1 MTDFYSFNRKHEKR
15 SEMEPSLEPFVGSS
29 NPESHQG
36 SGIHFLL
43 ILMLS
48 LAAVGCNDACDE
60 VACFNGGV
68 CADGDCIC
76 AEGWSGADC
85 STLVCEPLE
94 FNGHT
99 YEVVA
104 IGAQCWFAENLRS
117 EKYRNGD
124 WIPGN
129 LSDFNW
135 ISTTMGARTV
145 FGEGSSHVSSG
156 SGDEVA
162 NLANYGRLYNWYSV
176 EDGRGLCPTGWHVPT
191 DGEWTT
197 LTDFLGGLVGAGYV
211 MKSSVSDS
219 PSWDGSNA
227 SGFSGLPGG
236 QRDGNYGYFS
246 YEGSFGFWWSSSPDG
261 SDGAIQRWVRSDWVI
276 VAPSVANPRAGLSVR
291 CVRD

>member
-1 MTDFYSFNRKHEKR
+1 VSDFFIASSGNKISK
-15 SEMEPSLEPFVGSS
+15 SKLNPPLEPLIGLS
-29 NPESHQG
+29 NPESHHG

-43 ILMLS
+43 ILMVS
-48 LAAVGCNDACDE
+48 LAAVGCKDACDE
-60 VACFNGGV
+60 VVCFNGGV
-68 CADGDCIC
+68 CVDGDCIC
-76 AEGWSGADC
+76 AEGWAGPDC
-85 STLVCEPLE
+85 STLVCEPVE

-129 LSDFNW
+129 LSDLTW

-176 EDGRGLCPTGWHVPT
+176 EDGRGLCPTGWHVPS
-191 DGEWTT
+191 DGEWKE
-197 LTDFLGGLVGAGYV
+197 LTDYLGGGSVAGSH
-211 MKSSVSDS
+211 MKSSSSDT
-219 PSWDGSNA
+219 PPWDGSNS

-236 QRDGNYGYFS
+236 YRSYYGVFDGVGNYGC
-246 YEGSFGFWWSSSPDG
+246 WWSSSPY
-261 SDGAIQRWVRSDWVI
+261 SSGAWARLLRSNDAYVYRFYFNQRL
-276 VAPSVANPRAGLSVR
+276 GFSVR